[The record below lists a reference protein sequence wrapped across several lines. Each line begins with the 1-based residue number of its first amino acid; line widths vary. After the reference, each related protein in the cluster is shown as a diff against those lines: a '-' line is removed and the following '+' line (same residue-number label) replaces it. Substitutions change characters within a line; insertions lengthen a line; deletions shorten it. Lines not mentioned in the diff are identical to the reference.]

1 MNDKYENKG
10 KISHFLDGFSLDL
23 VIEIINF
30 NRELLKKLQ
39 EAGVRLE
46 DVQYVELYSEYM
58 YRTSQGE
65 KVSYAVA
72 VLSEKYSVSERT
84 IYALVKRFRSD
95 CKTFAV

>member
-1 MNDKYENKG
+1 MK
-10 KISHFLDGFSLDL
+10 

-58 YRTSQGE
+58 YRTSKERSILMSLPCFLKNIRLARGRFMPWLSGFGVTVRRLQYE
-65 KVSYAVA
+65 RA
-72 VLSEKYSVSERT
+72 VLSGGLCCFSY
-84 IYALVKRFRSD
+84 L
-95 CKTFAV
+95 

>member
-1 MNDKYENKG
+1 MK
-10 KISHFLDGFSLDL
+10 

-65 KVSYAVA
+65 KVS
-72 VLSEKYSVSERT
+72 
-84 IYALVKRFRSD
+84 
-95 CKTFAV
+95 

>member
-1 MNDKYENKG
+1 MK
-10 KISHFLDGFSLDL
+10 

-39 EAGVRLE
+39 EAGVRLK

-65 KVSYAVA
+65 KVSYRCRA
-72 VLSEKYSVSERT
+72 
-84 IYALVKRFRSD
+84 F
-95 CKTFAV
+95 

>member
-1 MNDKYENKG
+1 MK
-10 KISHFLDGFSLDL
+10 

-65 KVSYAVA
+65 KYLMSLPCFLKNIRLARGRFMPWLSGFGVTVRRLQYERA
-72 VLSEKYSVSERT
+72 VLSGGLCCFSY
-84 IYALVKRFRSD
+84 L
-95 CKTFAV
+95 

>member
-1 MNDKYENKG
+1 MK
-10 KISHFLDGFSLDL
+10 

-46 DVQYVELYSEYM
+46 DVQYMELYSEYM

-65 KVSYAVA
+65 KVSYVVA
-72 VLSEKYSVSERT
+72 VLSENIRSARERFMPWLSGFGVTVRRLQYERT
-84 IYALVKRFRSD
+84 VLSGGLCCFSYL
-95 CKTFAV
+95 

>member
-1 MNDKYENKG
+1 MK
-10 KISHFLDGFSLDL
+10 

-65 KVSYAVA
+65 KVSYVVA

-84 IYALVKRFRSD
+84 IYAWLSGFGVTVRRLQYERTVLSGELCCFSYL
-95 CKTFAV
+95 